1 MSEISIIA
9 VGAPPTFRQQVA
21 RAVGT
26 DMEAIQ
32 WVPTVA
38 AGEELVASSPE
49 PVAVV
54 ALSAAVKDPDALGLA
69 DFVARNSPATAVVIV
84 RERAPDGLLPAA
96 MRAGARDVVDLSQG
110 MAELEDALRR
120 ALDWSMKVRTA
131 AGDEGSEAVSRRGR
145 IVSVFSSKGG
155 AGKTFLACNL
165 ALALAQRSGDDVA
178 LVDLDL
184 QVGDVFAHFGQNST
198 KGLDDLMAVGEH
210 PDLETTLAAG
220 TKLADHLWGYG
231 APQDP
236 AGEDT
241 SADAIGK
248 VLRGLRRNFD
258 HLIVD
263 TGGGYADHVLA
274 ALDLS
279 DVVCLITGLDVVSVR
294 HLSVAL
300 QTLLSLGLPRDR
312 FRFVLNRA
320 DSKVGLDV
328 AEVESAMNLKVDAL
342 IPSSREVPM
351 ALNKGRPVLLEAPRS
366 GVAHGIYR
374 FVDQLRSGAAAGQPP
389 AAKRRLF
396 SKG

>member
-1 MSEISIIA
+1 MSGPSVVAI
-9 VGAPPTFRQQVA
+9 GAPPTFRQQVA
-21 RAVGT
+21 RAIGADLEGV
-26 DMEAIQ
+26 Q

-69 DFVARNSPATAVVIV
+69 DFVARNSPATAVVIL

-110 MAELEDALRR
+110 IAELEDALQR
-120 ALDWSMKVRTA
+120 ALAWSMKVRAA
-131 AGDEGSEAVSRRGR
+131 AGDEASEVPTRRGK

-165 ALALAQRSGDDVA
+165 AIALAQRSGEDVA

-184 QVGDVFAHFGQNST
+184 QVGDVFAHFGRSSP
-198 KGLDDLMAVGEH
+198 KGLDDLMAAGEH
-210 PDLETTLAAG
+210 PDLGTSMAAG
-220 TKLADHLWGYG
+220 TQLADHVWGYG

-248 VLRGLRRNFD
+248 VLRGLRGNFD

-279 DVVCLITGLDVVSVR
+279 DVVCLVTGLDVVSVR

-300 QTLLSLGLPRDR
+300 DTLLTLGLPRER

-328 AEVESAMNLKVDAL
+328 AEVEKAMNLKVDAM
-342 IPSSREVPM
+342 IPSSREVPI

-366 GVAHGIYR
+366 GVAQGVYR
-374 FVDQLRSGAAAGQPP
+374 FVDQLRSGAGTGAAP